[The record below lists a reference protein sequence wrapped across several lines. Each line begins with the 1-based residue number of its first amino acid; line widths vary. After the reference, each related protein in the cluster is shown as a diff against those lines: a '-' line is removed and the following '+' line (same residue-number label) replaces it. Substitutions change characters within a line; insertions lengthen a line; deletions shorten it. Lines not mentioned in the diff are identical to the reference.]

1 MRAPR
6 QASEVH
12 FLGSLN
18 PSGVGSPFL
27 CPSLSTV
34 SGRQLQI
41 TPRMLPMWRTQ
52 DGRTA
57 VPNISTTSHPVPPAH
72 SPAKKPKPSTE
83 QSPVCLASQL
93 LAGAPGS
100 GGTGGAVRG
109 DRERHQQLVHE
120 ARQWSTDSATQSL
133 GQMTWESS
141 LWSHASP
148 WDWPSVC
155 VLDAQLCDR
164 NIAPRLYG
172 GIQPLGQERDSPN
185 INKWDSKGLPQDF

>member
-1 MRAPR
+1 MQAPR
-6 QASEVH
+6 QASEAH

-18 PSGVGSPFL
+18 PSGVGSFFL

-41 TPRMLPMWRTQ
+41 TPRMLLMWRTQ

-57 VPNISTTSHPVPPAH
+57 VPNISTTSHLVPPAH
-72 SPAKKPKPSTE
+72 FPAKKPKPSPE

-93 LAGAPGS
+93 LAGATGS
-100 GGTGGAVRG
+100 GGWVVLSGETGR
-109 DRERHQQLVHE
+109 DNSSL
-120 ARQWSTDSATQSL
+120 SMKPDSGPQTRLQSL
-133 GQMTWESS
+133 RQKT
-141 LWSHASP
+141 WSHASP

-155 VLDAQLCDR
+155 VPDAQLCDR
-164 NIAPRLYG
+164 NISPRLYG